1 MKTILSYLLLVPAFA
16 IGLFVLARRLFVS
29 ARPFAGALLHLSLLL
44 CAISLGAGALRAADG
59 PADGPA
65 ASNDPAADLANV
77 FLFLDPND
85 NSRVILSL
93 TVRGFIVPSQA
104 VNQGIFDPNVR
115 YQFQIEGTG
124 DAAPDAVI
132 NVTFSKRTSTA
143 SAQIASVRMIQGT
156 TTVFDFTA
164 PATNPTLNATA
175 SPQVVT
181 TDPTVPTSGVKFFA
195 GEVDDPFFFD
205 IPAFSRYVASRLA
218 GAPNP
223 AFFLRGRD
231 SFAGYNIMAIALSI
245 PKALLPASNNVV
257 GASAATFRQL
267 PALANIST
275 RASVE
280 GGDKVLIAGTIIVGN
295 APKRVVFRALGP
307 TLASFGAPNALSDPI
322 LTLRDSQGQV
332 VASNDNWQDNQA
344 QAAEI
349 SAVGLAP
356 KDPRESAIL
365 ANLAPGA
372 YTAAV
377 DGAGGGTGI
386 AVVEIYDLQSMP
398 QIDRMGVPLVNFAL
412 VPFARKDEYNTA
424 TTQDD
429 AAGRF
434 ASDIAATL
442 KALGTND
449 TFIAILKQ
457 IAVNN
462 GDILR
467 LNLNTANTGVGGG
480 SNPEAAFPN
489 GRRLADDTIDTL
501 VTLINNGQ
509 PVSANGKVDNVD
521 GNDVP
526 LQNSFP
532 FFALPQQPRDSGV
545 DDNTRN

>member
-1 MKTILSYLLLVPAFA
+1 MKTIHSHLLLVRAFA
-16 IGLFVLARRLFVS
+16 IGLLILARHLFLS
-29 ARPFAGALLHLSLLL
+29 TRPFRCAFLHLSLLL
-44 CAISLGAGALRAADG
+44 CAISLGAEALHAADL

-65 ASNDPAADLANV
+65 ASNDASADLANV
-77 FLFLDPND
+77 FFFLDPND
-85 NSRVILSL
+85 NNNVILSM

-104 VNQGIFDPNVR
+104 VNQGVFDANVR

-132 NVTFSKRTSTA
+132 NVTFSKRTSTS
-143 SAQIASVRMIQGT
+143 SAQIASVKMIQGT
-156 TTVFDFTA
+156 TTVFDFTG
-164 PATNPTLNATA
+164 PATNPTLNASA

-181 TDPTVPTSGVKFFA
+181 TVPTAVPTSVVKFFA

-205 IPAFSRYVASRLA
+205 IPAFSRYVASALA
-218 GAPNP
+218 GSRDPK
-223 AFFLRGRD
+223 FFLRARD
-231 SFAGYNIMAIALSI
+231 SFAGYNTMAIALSI
-245 PKALLPASNNVV
+245 PKALLPASNNGV

-267 PALANIST
+267 PALANVST

-280 GGDKVLIAGTIIVGN
+280 GGDKVLIAGTIVVGN

-307 TLASFGAPNALSDPI
+307 TLASFGVPNPLSDPI

-332 VASNDNWQDNQA
+332 VALNDNWQQT
-344 QAAEI
+344 QEGEI
-349 SAVGLAP
+349 FATGLAP

-365 ANLAPGA
+365 ATLAPGA

-377 DGAGGGTGI
+377 DGAGGATGI
-386 AVVEIYDLQSMP
+386 AVVEVYDLETMP
-398 QIDRMGVPLVNFAL
+398 QIDRLGVPLINFAL
-412 VPFARKDEYNTA
+412 IPFARKDEYNAA
-424 TTQDD
+424 TTQND

-434 ASDIAATL
+434 APDITATL
-442 KALGTND
+442 TALGTDNLH
-449 TFIAILKQ
+449 IQILKQ

-467 LNLNTANTGVGGG
+467 LNLNIANTGVGGG
-480 SNPEAAFPN
+480 TNPEAAFPN
-489 GRRLADDTIDTL
+489 GRRLQDDTVDTL

-509 PVSANGKVDNVD
+509 PVSVNGLVDNVNA
-521 GNDVP
+521 NDVP
-526 LQNSFP
+526 FQNTFP